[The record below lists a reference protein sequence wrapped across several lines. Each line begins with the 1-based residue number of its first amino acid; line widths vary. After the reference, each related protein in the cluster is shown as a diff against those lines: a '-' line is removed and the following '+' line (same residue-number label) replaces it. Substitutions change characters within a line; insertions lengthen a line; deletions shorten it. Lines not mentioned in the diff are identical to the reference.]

1 MHGNDVV
8 KYAKL
13 DNNHTPTLIL
23 LLVPSKTRK
32 EKLYYQF
39 YYTTFAGDAIALS
52 VCNKPLN
59 L

>member
-1 MHGNDVV
+1 MHNRR
-8 KYAKL
+8 L
-13 DNNHTPTLIL
+13 ITPHTYL
-23 LLVPSKTRK
+23 LLVLSKTRK
-32 EKLYYQF
+32 EKLYYKC